1 MAKEFKGRPVIAG
14 ECTVEAVVSHGG
26 FNPLASFQKS
36 ALARKKETIVS
47 DQNNADLFGK
57 NITGKAL
64 CLPKTI
70 GSTTGGMVIYTATA
84 LNIHPRAML
93 FSEPIDSLAAAG
105 VILADVWTDDTIT
118 TVDNLGQEFL
128 DYVQDGMMIEVK
140 MDGTVIVK

>member
-14 ECTVEAVVSHGG
+14 ECTVEAVVSRQG
-26 FNPLASFQKS
+26 FNTLASFQKS

-47 DQNNADLFGK
+47 DQNNSDLFGK

-84 LNIHPRAML
+84 LKIQPRAML

-105 VILADVWTDDTIT
+105 VILADVWTNDTIT
-118 TVDNLGQEFL
+118 AVDNLGQEFL
-128 DYVQDGMMIEVK
+128 DYVQDGMQVEIK
-140 MDGTVIVK
+140 MDGTVIVG